1 MRLEHTVYKNLPLI
15 LGVGLALVVLNLVMY
30 FTAVSRLDHFAK
42 TVKASVEGN
51 RAKISQME
59 ARDKTVTA
67 GVEDVKT
74 DRQVVGDL
82 TGKVLLT
89 KGQRL
94 VEVQKALL
102 SFADARNLKLDS
114 FSYGYSLFP
123 GDTRAAWGRRY
134 LKVSITLA
142 VTGPY
147 QELKGFLQD
156 IQDSPQFLI
165 VSDMNLNTSSQGS
178 ALIQGTF
185 TVETYFVATEQDV
198 KDQERKGGKKA

>member
-1 MRLEHTVYKNLPLI
+1 MRLERTVYKNLPLI
-15 LGVGLALVVLNLVMY
+15 LGGGLAVVALNLVLY

-42 TVKASVEGN
+42 TVKATVAEN
-51 RAKISQME
+51 RTKIAEMV
-59 ARDKTVTA
+59 ARDKDVTA

-102 SFADARNLKLDS
+102 SFANARNLKLDS

-123 GDTRAAWGRRY
+123 GDDRAAWGHRY
-134 LKVSITLA
+134 LKVSIGLA

-185 TVETYFVATEQDV
+185 TVDTYFVATEQDV
-198 KDQERKGGKKA
+198 KDQEQKGGKKA